1 MLTDAQKWLLVV
13 AVLAAGWLVYLLAPI
28 LTPFLLAAILGYLG
42 DPLVDGLARR
52 KVPRTAA
59 AALVLAALLVVLL
72 ALPLLVLPLVQT
84 QVRALAGMVPAILE
98 WLELTVVPWLQSTL
112 GVDPSL
118 LDMATIKELLAEHWQ
133 QAGDVAVIVLQYATR
148 SGAALIGFLLSLFI
162 VPVVTFYLLRDWG
175 RLIGAVHGLLPRSI
189 EGAVSEL
196 ARDADERLGAFLRGQ
211 LLVMLSLGLIYWVG
225 LWIAGLELAFIVGLL
240 AGLVSFVP
248 YLGVIVGV
256 VLASIAMVFQT
267 QELLPV
273 APVLAVFVLGQVLEG
288 TVLTPLLVGDRI
300 GLHPVAVI
308 FAVMAGGQLFGFL
321 GVLLALPVAAV
332 LAVLVRRAHRTYK
345 ASAVYRGGGAA
356 PSG

>member
-1 MLTDAQKWLLVV
+1 MTDAQKWLLVV
-13 AVLAAGWLVYLLAPI
+13 GALATGWVVYLLSPI

-42 DPLVDGLARR
+42 DPLVEGLARR
-52 KVPRTAA
+52 RVPRTAA
-59 AALVLAALLVVLL
+59 AALILAALIVVMA
-72 ALPLLVLPLVQT
+72 ALPLLLLPLVEMQI
-84 QVRALAGMVPAILE
+84 RALAGMVPAAVE
-98 WLELTVVPWLQSTL
+98 WIELTVVPWLQSTL

-118 LDMATIKELLAEHWQ
+118 FQMERIKELLAQHWQ
-133 QAGDVAVIVLQYATR
+133 QAGDVAVSVLQYATR
-148 SGAALIGFLLSLFI
+148 SGAALIGFLVSFLI

-175 RLIGAVHGLLPRSI
+175 RLIDAVHGLLPRSI
-189 EGAVSEL
+189 EPMVSEL
-196 ARDADERLGAFLRGQ
+196 ARDADERLGAFLKGQ
-211 LLVMLSLGLIYWVG
+211 LLVMLALGIIYWVG
-225 LWIAGLELAFIVGLL
+225 LWIAGLDLAFIVGML

-256 VLASIAMVFQT
+256 VLASVAMLFQT
-267 QELLPV
+267 HELLPLL
-273 APVLAVFVLGQVLEG
+273 PVLVVFAVGQVLEG

-332 LAVLVRRAHRTYK
+332 LAVLVRRAHRSYK
-345 ASAVYRGGGAA
+345 ASAIYRGGGAA